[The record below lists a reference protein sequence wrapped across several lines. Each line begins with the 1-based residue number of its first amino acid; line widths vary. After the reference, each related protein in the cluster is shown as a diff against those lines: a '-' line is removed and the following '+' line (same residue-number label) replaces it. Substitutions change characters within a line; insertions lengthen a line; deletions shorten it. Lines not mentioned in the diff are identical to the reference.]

1 MAHQERGTKRP
12 RTAVGSSAAAAVEI
26 DDMASS
32 NFQSTLGV
40 ASIPNHKDSAA
51 TASWNSQVKFDLE
64 IVENLIFCHEWEKLE
79 YYLFKFLSNAH
90 GKIVR
95 SHPGLFCSVYEA
107 CISDLI
113 KKRKVKE
120 EVHIF
125 KDKVEPLSYD
135 GDSLY
140 RPIDLEVRVE
150 RLKQIIKNSILPPDF
165 VEEDNK
171 MVVVNYI
178 QLYFPESLSQ
188 TNLIIFPKGSVKCF
202 LRHFMTQKGVEE
214 LDMKEIVPAYVTD
227 SSKSLQTPES
237 SSSSNSSFLSTA
249 SPSKKMAPFRYDAVS
264 VPQSSVFVDPS
275 SGLDIL
281 NKIQSGNIS
290 LVTSVSRWTTPIGI
304 KVKELCLSQVKPIT
318 VLIDIF
324 LDAISKGALMD
335 GYMVLKKADA
345 LRFTPRDFYPLLQYA
360 PDRVFELVL
369 EQDRLIYD
377 LRYTCLAVAAAA
389 AVTTGTPGNS
399 TSITPPA
406 DELHV
411 EGKVASGAEGMM

>member
-51 TASWNSQVKFDLE
+51 TASWNS
-64 IVENLIFCHEWEKLE
+64 H
-79 YYLFKFLSNAH
+79 
-90 GKIVR
+90 
-95 SHPGLFCSVYEA
+95 
-107 CISDLI
+107 
-113 KKRKVKE
+113 
-120 EVHIF
+120 
-125 KDKVEPLSYD
+125 
-135 GDSLY
+135 
-140 RPIDLEVRVE
+140 
-150 RLKQIIKNSILPPDF
+150 
-165 VEEDNK
+165 
-171 MVVVNYI
+171 
-178 QLYFPESLSQ
+178 Q

-202 LRHFMTQKGVEE
+202 LRHFMTQKVERYSCLACQWLIPASNSATSIAQHIKHSGSHNFCPRVTKWMLKHLAVVEGVEE

>member
-51 TASWNSQVKFDLE
+51 TASWNS
-64 IVENLIFCHEWEKLE
+64 H
-79 YYLFKFLSNAH
+79 
-90 GKIVR
+90 
-95 SHPGLFCSVYEA
+95 
-107 CISDLI
+107 
-113 KKRKVKE
+113 
-120 EVHIF
+120 
-125 KDKVEPLSYD
+125 
-135 GDSLY
+135 
-140 RPIDLEVRVE
+140 
-150 RLKQIIKNSILPPDF
+150 
-165 VEEDNK
+165 
-171 MVVVNYI
+171 
-178 QLYFPESLSQ
+178 Q